1 MIKTNVNFFNLG
13 KKIDQFSW
21 TTFFAPFHWKLWLG
35 LTILCILVSVMI
47 WIFHQYPK
55 GSKTISIL
63 EAFMNSTASMFGIGL
78 LDAND
83 PSSTKS
89 ARLSLFVIFICTSI
103 IFYVYGGFLTSILAV
118 PTEYKPFNNPEDLLK
133 TTYR

>member
-1 MIKTNVNFFNLG
+1 
-13 KKIDQFSW
+13 
-21 TTFFAPFHWKLWLG
+21 
-35 LTILCILVSVMI
+35 
-47 WIFHQYPK
+47 
-55 GSKTISIL
+55 
-63 EAFMNSTASMFGIGL
+63 MNSTASVFGIGL

-89 ARLSLFVIFICTSI
+89 ARFSLFVIFICTSI
-103 IFYVYGGFLTSILAV
+103 IFYVYGGFLTSILAI